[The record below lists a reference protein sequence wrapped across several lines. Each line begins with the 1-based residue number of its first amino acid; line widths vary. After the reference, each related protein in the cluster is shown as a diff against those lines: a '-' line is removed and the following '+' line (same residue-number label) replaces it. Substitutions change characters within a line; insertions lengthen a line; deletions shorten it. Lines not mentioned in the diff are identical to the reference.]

1 MSNNNLQALTMP
13 KWGLAMTEGK
23 VQEWIHAVGDKVNN
37 GDEILEVETDKISS
51 AVESPYSGVLLK
63 RVAEQG
69 ETVSVG
75 GLLGVIGDESVSSED
90 VDSFTNKFLEEF
102 VPAVSDEDGGQD
114 IYSWAELGDH
124 KIRYLD
130 YGAGEDVVI
139 FIHGFGGD
147 LGNWLFNYQSL
158 GEKKRVI
165 MLDLPGHGESTKDVA
180 DGSIDSITTVLKEF
194 VDHLNLSKVDLVG
207 HSMGGALS
215 INMALKFPDLV
226 NRLVLIASAGLGK
239 EIDAEY
245 IKGFADSDSRRE
257 LKPHLEKLFV
267 DKSVV
272 NRQFVD
278 DMLKFKRIDGVR
290 DCLQKIYNNLLDDQS
305 NQANV
310 YVEKLANIEQPILVL
325 WGSDDAII
333 PSKQIENISSLKNI
347 STHVYENA
355 GHMLQLEIYNKVNED
370 IEKFLS

>member
-23 VQEWIHAVGDKVNN
+23 VQEWIYAVGDKVNN

-63 RVAEQG
+63 RVAEPG

-114 IYSWAELGDH
+114 IYSWAELGNH

-180 DGSIDSITTVLKEF
+180 DGSIDSITHVLKEF

-272 NRQFVD
+272 NRQFID
-278 DMLKFKRIDGVR
+278 DMLKFKRIDGVH

-310 YVEKLANIEQPILVL
+310 YVEKLANIEQPILAL

-333 PSKQIENISSLKNI
+333 PSKQIENISSLKNT